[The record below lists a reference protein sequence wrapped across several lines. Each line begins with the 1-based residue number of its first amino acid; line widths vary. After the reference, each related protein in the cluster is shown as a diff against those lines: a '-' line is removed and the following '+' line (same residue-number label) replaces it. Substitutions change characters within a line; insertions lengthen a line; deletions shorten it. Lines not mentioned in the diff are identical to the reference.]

1 MSENTLILLLT
12 SLFMSNAF
20 AEESR
25 EYICTTDSVYVM
37 ADGMSSD
44 EYEEED
50 HQQLVV
56 KINAN
61 DVKIESGVEGIESGD
76 LRLIVNT
83 DIEIVAINK
92 SMQYSYSVTS
102 KKFSLTTG
110 IGKSGFKA
118 GVGHYGNQMLVYG
131 TCTEE

>member
-1 MSENTLILLLT
+1 MSANTLILLFT
-12 SLFMSNAF
+12 SLFIANAY
-20 AEESR
+20 ANETR
-25 EYICTTDSVYVM
+25 EYVCTTDSIYVM

-44 EYEEED
+44 EDEEED
-50 HQQLVV
+50 HQQLIV

-61 DVKIESGVEGIESGD
+61 DVKIESAVEGIESGE
-76 LRLIVNT
+76 LKLIVNT
-83 DIEIVAINK
+83 DFEIVAINK
-92 SMQYSYSVTS
+92 SMQYSYSVTT

-131 TCTEE
+131 KCTE

>member
-1 MSENTLILLLT
+1 MTENTLILLFT
-12 SLFMSNAF
+12 SLLISNAS
-20 AEESR
+20 ANETR
-25 EYICTTDSVYVM
+25 EYLCTTDSVYVM

-56 KINAN
+56 KINA
-61 DVKIESGVEGIESGD
+61 DEVKIEGGVEGIESGE
-76 LRLIVNT
+76 LKLIVNT
-83 DIEIVAINK
+83 DFEIVAINK

-110 IGKSGFKA
+110 IGKSGFKS

-131 TCTEE
+131 KCNEQ